1 MIDSIAPDSI
11 IEDNLVDID
20 NLAGFGYIDSSY
32 FDYN

>member
-11 IEDNLVDID
+11 NEDNID